1 MQTLSRMTGKDFS
14 GPVPIIRAKTAPN
27 LEPANSEAMAAAK
40 KQSKTPGP
48 TEAAPKEA
56 GADVETVQTSST
68 RPGSKAA
75 PNTASQKK
83 KSVNEPSRD
92 DVEVLGTIDGDW
104 D

>member
-1 MQTLSRMTGKDFS
+1 MTGKDFS

-27 LEPANSEAMAAAK
+27 LEPASSEAIAAAK

-75 PNTASQKK
+75 PNTVSQKGK
-83 KSVNEPSRD
+83 KPANGPSRD